1 MSPAIRCG
9 CLSVL
14 LSLLVAGCAPS
25 ESRALVRIDGSS
37 TVYPITEAVA
47 EEFQKARERR
57 TWVTVGVSGTGG
69 GFRKFCRGE
78 LDIVDASRPITA
90 TETAA
95 CRASGIDYLA
105 LPVALDALTVVV
117 GPRNPVSSITIAE
130 LRRIWAPEA
139 HAQVLRWPQVNPH
152 FPDLPL
158 KLYGPGTDSGS
169 FEYFT
174 EAIVG
179 RARASRSDYTA
190 SEDDNLLVTGVASD
204 PGALAYFGLA
214 YYRENAHR
222 LKVLGIVPPEGGEP
236 VLPSV
241 DNVRAGR
248 YRPLARSLYI
258 YVNGRASTRPEV
270 RDFVRYYL
278 ARAPELVD
286 EVRYVPL
293 AEARYA
299 EVREAFEHWLA
310 GGRPAAA
317 VGERG

>member
-1 MSPAIRCG
+1 MLSAIRRG
-9 CLSVL
+9 CA
-14 LSLLVAGCAPS
+14 SLLLCLPAAGCTPS

-47 EEFQKARERR
+47 EDFQKVRQHRI
-57 TWVTVGVSGTGG
+57 WVTVGISGTGG

-90 TETAA
+90 GETAA
-95 CRASGIDYLA
+95 CRASGIGYLA

-117 GPRNPVSSITIAE
+117 GPHNPVSSITIAE
-130 LRRIWAPEA
+130 LRRMWAPEA
-139 HAQVLRWPQVNPH
+139 HAKVLRWPQLNPG

-179 RARASRSDYTA
+179 QARASRSDYTA

-204 PGALAYFGLA
+204 PGAVAYFGLA
-214 YYRENAHR
+214 YYRENTDR
-222 LKVLGIVPPEGGEP
+222 LKVLGVVPPEGGTP
-236 VLPSV
+236 VMPTV
-241 DNVRAGR
+241 ENVRAGR
-248 YRPLARSLYI
+248 YRPLSRSLYI
-258 YVNGRASTRPEV
+258 YVNAHASARPEV

-293 AEARYA
+293 AAARYA
-299 EVREAFEHWLA
+299 EAREAFERWLA
-310 GGRPAAA
+310 EAREGPTGR
-317 VGERG
+317 GSG